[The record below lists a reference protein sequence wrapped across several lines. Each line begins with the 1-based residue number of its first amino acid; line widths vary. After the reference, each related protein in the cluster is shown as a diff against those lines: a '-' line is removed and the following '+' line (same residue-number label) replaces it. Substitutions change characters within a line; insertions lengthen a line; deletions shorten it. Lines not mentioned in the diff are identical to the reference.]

1 MSSASTPGPV
11 SAPAEP
17 RRAYLDLFLVS
28 FVILFFELACIRW
41 YGSTVVFM
49 TFFTNVVLLACF
61 LGMSVGCLAA
71 ARRIDLIRFVLP
83 LSAFSLAAGYFT
95 LWSYWHFGRLLIDVG
110 GQGSPQ
116 QIFFGTEYR
125 ANDPG
130 QFVVPIEIVAGFFFV
145 LISLILH
152 GLGQV
157 MCRAFNAIPN
167 RVLAYTTNVAASLLG
182 IVAFG
187 ILSLLHSPPAIWFG
201 ISAAIVLWFIPSR
214 SMVQML
220 SALGIVTILAFAAA
234 YEAAS
239 YVTIWSPYY
248 KVYYDPLDGKI
259 TTNNIG
265 HQQMTSVG
273 ETGSAY
279 MLPHLLNR
287 DAGNA
292 PFAQTMII
300 GAGSGN
306 DVAAALAGKAEHIDA
321 VEIEPVLNAIGRA
334 HHPLRPYADP
344 RVAIHLDDGRSF
356 VRKARHQYDLIEYAL
371 VDSLVLHSGYG
382 SLRLESFLF
391 TQQAF
396 RDVKA
401 RLKPDGVFAMYNYYR
416 QGWIVGRLEKMAED
430 VFGTKPIVVSLP
442 YTEAIEPGESL
453 RGGFTFVIV
462 GPAGSRRLEAIRA
475 AFEKEGN
482 FWLNLRPLENVPI
495 NGFRPER
502 PAIPGVSRN
511 RWERIALARVNTTG
525 IDLLPTDDWPFLYL
539 RSATIPGLNLRGMA
553 LIALLSLIIL
563 GAVTPVRRIRPN
575 GQMFFLGAGFMLL
588 ETKGVI
594 HMALLFGATWVVN
607 SIVFSAI
614 LVMILLSNLW
624 VLALQ
629 PRRLWPY
636 YGLLIAALVVNVYV
650 PMSTFLDLPGAA
662 QVVTSCVVVFMPV
675 FFAGVIFAAAF
686 RDSAHPD
693 RDFGSNI
700 GGVILG
706 GLSENLSLV
715 VGFKNLLLLA
725 IAYYAL
731 SAVLGTRRQGVSAEI
746 PMQSPI

>member
-1 MSSASTPGPV
+1 MSTASTPDAA

-145 LISLILH
+145 LISLIFL

-157 MCRAFNAIPN
+157 MGRAFNAIPN

-182 IVAFG
+182 IIAFG

-234 YEAAS
+234 DEAAS

-248 KVYYDPLDGKI
+248 KVYYDPLDGRI

-265 HQQMTSVG
+265 HQQMTRVG

-321 VEIEPVLNAIGRA
+321 VEIEPVLNAIGRD

-356 VRKARHQYDLIEYAL
+356 VRKAGNQYDLIEYAL

-391 TQQAF
+391 TEQAF

-416 QGWIVGRLEKMAED
+416 QGWIVGRLEKMAEN

-442 YTEAIEPGESL
+442 YTDAIEPGESL

-462 GPAGSRRLEAIRA
+462 GPSGSRRLEAIRA

-495 NGFRPER
+495 NGFSAER
-502 PAIPGVSRN
+502 PAVPGVSRN

-563 GAVTPVRRIRPN
+563 GAVTPVRRFRPN

-614 LVMILLSNLW
+614 LVMILLSNLC
-624 VLALQ
+624 VLAMQ

-636 YGLLIAALVVNVYV
+636 YVLLIAALLVNVYV

-662 QVVTSCVVVFMPV
+662 QVVTSCLVVFVPV

-731 SAVLGTRRQGVSAEI
+731 SAVLGPRRQSVSAKI
-746 PMQSPI
+746 PMQSPV

>member
-1 MSSASTPGPV
+1 MSTVSTPDPV

-41 YGSTVVFM
+41 FGSTVVFM

-71 ARRIDLIRFVLP
+71 ARRIDFIGFVLP
-83 LSAFSLAAGYFT
+83 LTAFSLAAGYFT
-95 LWSYWHFGRLLIDVG
+95 LWSYWNFGRLLIDVG

-130 QFVVPIEIVAGFFFV
+130 QFVVPIELVAGFFFV
-145 LISLILH
+145 LVSLIFL

-157 MCRAFNAIPN
+157 MGRAFNVIPN
-167 RVLAYTTNVAASLLG
+167 RVLAYTTNVAASLIG
-182 IVAFG
+182 IIAFG
-187 ILSLLHSPPAIWFG
+187 ILSMLQSPPAVWFG
-201 ISAAIVLWFIPSR
+201 ISAAIVLWFVPSR
-214 SMVQML
+214 SIVQMS
-220 SALGIVTILAFAAA
+220 SALGIVTILAVAAG
-234 YEAAS
+234 YEGAR
-239 YVTIWSPYY
+239 YITIWSPYY
-248 KVYYDPLDGKI
+248 KVYYDPLSGLI

-265 HQQMTSVG
+265 HQQMTGVG
-273 ETGSAY
+273 EKGSAY

-306 DVAAALAGKAEHIDA
+306 DVAAALASKAEHIDA
-321 VEIEPVLNAIGRA
+321 VEIEPVLNAIGRD
-334 HHPLRPYADP
+334 HHPQRPYADP

-356 VRKARHQYDLIEYAL
+356 VRKAGNQYDLIEYAL

-391 TQQAF
+391 TEQAF

-401 RLKPDGVFAMYNYYR
+401 KLKPDGVFAMYNYYR
-416 QGWIVGRLEKMAED
+416 QGWIVGRLEKMAEN
-430 VFGTKPIVVSLP
+430 VFGTKPIVLSLP
-442 YTEAIEPGESL
+442 YTDAIEPGESL

-475 AFEKEGN
+475 AFEREGN

-495 NGFRPER
+495 NGFRPDR

-511 RWERIALARVNTTG
+511 RWERIGMARVNTTG
-525 IDLLPTDDWPFLYL
+525 IDLVPTDDWPFLYL

-553 LIALLSLIIL
+553 LIALLSLTIL
-563 GAVTPVRRIRPN
+563 GAVTPVRQFRPN

-594 HMALLFGATWVVN
+594 HMALLFGSTWVVN

-636 YGLLIAALVVNVYV
+636 YGLLIAALLVNVYV
-650 PMSTFLDLPGAA
+650 PMGTFLDLPGAA
-662 QVVTSCVVVFMPV
+662 QVVTSCLVVFLPV

-731 SAVLGTRRQGVSAEI
+731 SAVLGPRRQGVTVEI
-746 PMQSPI
+746 PVQSPV